1 MCEKP
6 LQDTI
11 LSLLTEA
18 SADQPLHDDM
28 RAEMWPTLAQALE
41 RVMAQYIAQK
51 GTLPDPRSFR
61 VIVYNFNQD
70 GPRVQALLESREVD
84 EYGYWQSLRQDLE
97 EQARKKWYFVGSV
110 YREEMTDR
118 TWIRIHQH
126 LPNFLFLSRFSTWAS
141 SILLRE
147 YLRLKPKWERDRQR
161 RSLDDRDQAG
171 WTLADTLASDKP
183 SPEEQV
189 THQLLIVDFW
199 KRLQQLHNGLD
210 VKILRLHL
218 EGYKLAEIQ
227 EQLGEDSISVSTI
240 WRRLDRIKKRLLKDE
255 IMHSIAKEL
264 GVSAAARR
272 TFEMPQK
279 TKKITG
285 LI

>member
-1 MCEKP
+1 MSEKP

-18 SADQPLHDDM
+18 SADQALHDNI
-28 RAEMWPTLAQALE
+28 RAEMWPALAQALE
-41 RVMAQYIAQK
+41 RVIGQYIAQK
-51 GTLPDPRSFR
+51 GALPDPRTFR
-61 VIVYNFNQD
+61 VMVYNFNQD
-70 GPRVQALLESREVD
+70 GPRVQALLESRDVD
-84 EYGYWQSLRQDLE
+84 EQQYWQTLRQDLE
-97 EQARKKWYFVGSV
+97 RQAGKKWHFIGSV

-147 YLRLKPKWERDRQR
+147 YLRLKPKWERDRER
-161 RSLDDRDQAG
+161 RSLDKPNEKG
-171 WTLADTLASDKP
+171 WTLGDILPSDKP

-189 THQLLIVDFW
+189 TLQLLIEDFW

-210 VKILRLHL
+210 VRILRLHL
-218 EGYKLAEIQ
+218 AGYKLVEIQ
-227 EQLGEDSISVSTI
+227 DQLGEDPISVSTI

-255 IMHSIAKEL
+255 IIHSIAEDL
-264 GVSAAARR
+264 EVSARR
-272 TFEMPQK
+272 TFDMKQK
-279 TKKITG
+279 TMKITG

>member
-1 MCEKP
+1 MSEKP
-6 LQDTI
+6 LLDTI
-11 LSLLTEA
+11 FSLLSEA
-18 SADQPLHDDM
+18 STNQPLHS
-28 RAEMWPTLAQALE
+28 RISAEMWPTLAQALE
-41 RVMAQYIAQK
+41 CVIGQYIAQK
-51 GTLPDPRSFR
+51 GALPDTRTFR
-61 VIVYNFNQD
+61 VMVYNFNQD
-70 GPRVQALLESREVD
+70 GPRVQALLQSRDFD
-84 EYGYWQSLRQDLE
+84 EEQYWHKLRQDLE
-97 EQARKKWYFVGSV
+97 QQAGKKWHFIGSV

-118 TWIRIHQH
+118 TWIRIHKH

-161 RSLDDRDQAG
+161 RSLDKPNEKG
-171 WTLADTLASDKP
+171 WTLAETLPSDER

-189 THQLLIVDFW
+189 THKLLIVDFW

-210 VKILRLHL
+210 LKILRLHL

-227 EQLGEDSISVSTI
+227 EQLGEDSISLSTI

-255 IMHSIAKEL
+255 IIHSIAEEL
-264 GVSAAARR
+264 GVSARL
-272 TFEMPQK
+272 TFEMKQK